1 MLLLQVSSSTA
12 APVVDYAARALSP
25 ATGFMGAV
33 YDGALPADFGR
44 GRSAAELA
52 ALQRRMAALAA
63 QIGVV
68 VELRREEERRAA
80 GGGGG
85 GGSGSGSGG
94 GAATRALLPLTPL
107 TPPRPAG
114 DSPSPDEK
122 GASPDPVEAQ
132 P

>member
-80 GGGGG
+80 VGG

-94 GAATRALLPLTPL
+94 GAAARALPPL

>member
-1 MLLLQVSSSTA
+1 VLFLQVSSSTA

-33 YDGALPADFGR
+33 YNGALPADFGR
-44 GRSAAELA
+44 GLSAAELA

-80 GGGGG
+80 VGG

-94 GAATRALLPLTPL
+94 GAAARALLPLTPL

>member
-80 GGGGG
+80 VGG

-94 GAATRALLPLTPL
+94 GAAARALPPLTPL